1 MCEIKD
7 DKALYVTQINKRFE
21 ELKHVSNDELRTF
34 VERIKDNIAI
44 STNLNTALD
53 DALIDVYAIVKETA
67 RRFSLGKI
75 VVTANSHDKI
85 LAEKYDFVSIEDSNA
100 VYNNHWIVEGEPYNW
115 NMVHYDEQLLAGI
128 YLHLGRAIE
137 MATGEGKTIVATLPV
152 FLNALTHHGVHVMTV
167 NDYLSKRDCQIT
179 RPLYM
184 LYGLNVDCIEF
195 YKRHDYRRK
204 LAYEAD
210 ITFGANSSF
219 VFDYLFDH
227 LAIDP
232 KECLQRTQNY
242 AIIDEVD
249 SILIDE
255 AETPHIVSGGM
266 PYNDGEIYRQYL
278 PIIKEL
284 VIAEDEAF
292 YTADKL
298 NHIATFTIKGKK
310 WLSKKLNND
319 RLYQVHKSYEVDD
332 FESLS
337 IKKKNQI
344 LQNIRLQNVLEQLLN
359 ALVVY
364 EKDVDYLI
372 INNQVKIIDQNTGR
386 IKYNSRWRHGLHTA
400 VEVKENVKVQSD
412 SGGMAVIT
420 LKNYF
425 KLYNKIAGMSGTI
438 QPIKDELAEVYG
450 LETSII
456 PSHLPIIRKD
466 LPLRIY
472 KSKESKDREIL
483 SNVLSNRLKG
493 RPTLIGTLSLKRA
506 DEIEKLFSDLGL
518 KFNRLDARTTRD
530 EAETVAK
537 AGFGNTITLSTSVAG
552 RGTDIKPS
560 DDAIHNGGLSVIGAD
575 LFGSIRTDLQLR
587 GRSGRQGN
595 PGSSIFYASL
605 EDDIIGYLSDDERA
619 ELSSIASNIEGDD
632 ISIGRII
639 DYFVLAQSKREE
651 ILRNRRIETS
661 RKDDT
666 IAPYRAKFYEQRN
679 RALFDAHYPCEQVY
693 KILADLDKS
702 YIDKS
707 ECKISDLYTSTKE
720 IVRRSKRNNPSR
732 KNIFIP
738 YSVNQSPFVI
748 KLDVDLILTSEEY
761 FKKEYKRQNLLQVYD
776 RFWKDFVLYVMENLD
791 PVEINALPQKYMEMI
806 NAINSVLCGRM
817 LGAAP
822 TFKVELSE
830 ESKVE
835 EYIPVPETTKTKNKP
850 HHLKPTEICPCGSGK
865 RYIDCHGVQR
875 IIRRRR

>member
-7 DKALYVTQINKRFE
+7 NKVLYVTQINKRFE
-21 ELKHVSNDELRTF
+21 ELKHVSNDELRNL
-34 VERIKDNIAI
+34 VERIKEDIAI
-44 STNLNTALD
+44 STSLNSTLD
-53 DALIDVYAIVKETA
+53 GALIDVYAIVKETA

-75 VVTANSHDKI
+75 VVTANIHDKI
-85 LAEKYDFVSIEDSNA
+85 LAEKFDFVSIEDSNA
-100 VYNNHWIVEGEPYNW
+100 VYNNHWSVDGELYTW

-128 YLHLGRAIE
+128 YLHFGRAIE
-137 MATGEGKTIVATLPV
+137 MATGEGKTLVATLPV
-152 FLNALTHHGVHVMTV
+152 FLNALTHRGVHVMTV
-167 NDYLSKRDCQIT
+167 NDYLSKRDYQLT
-179 RPLYM
+179 RPLYL
-184 LYGLNVDCIEF
+184 LYGLSVDCIEF
-195 YKRHDYRRK
+195 YTRHEFARK
-204 LAYEAD
+204 VAYDSD

-227 LAIDP
+227 LSIDP
-232 KECLQRTQNY
+232 KECLQRTHNY

-266 PYNDGEIYRQYL
+266 QYNDGEIYRQYL
-278 PIIKEL
+278 PIVKEL
-284 VIAEDEAF
+284 VCADNEVF
-292 YTADKL
+292 YTSDKL
-298 NHIATFTIKGKK
+298 NHIATFTIKGKD
-310 WLSKKLNND
+310 WLSKKLNNET
-319 RLYQVHKSYEVDD
+319 LYQFHKSYEIAD

-337 IKKKNQI
+337 VEKKNQI
-344 LQNIRLQNVLEQLLN
+344 LQNIRLQNVLQQLLK

-364 EKDVDYLI
+364 EKDVDYVI
-372 INNQVKIIDQNTGR
+372 MADKVKIIDQNTGR
-386 IKYNSRWRHGLHTA
+386 IKCSSRWEHGLHTA
-400 VEVKENVKVQSD
+400 VEVKENVEVQSD
-412 SGGMAVIT
+412 SDGMAVIT

-438 QPIKDELAEVYG
+438 QPIKNELLEVYG

-483 SNVLSNRLKG
+483 LNILSNWQNG
-493 RPTLIGTLSLKRA
+493 RPTLVGTLSLKRA
-506 DEIEKLFSDLGL
+506 DEIEKLFRDSCL
-518 KFNRLDARTTRD
+518 KFNRLDARMTRD

-560 DDAIHNGGLSVIGAD
+560 DDAILNGGLCVIGTD

-605 EDDIIGYLSDDERA
+605 EDNIIGYLSDDERT
-619 ELSSIASNIEGDD
+619 ELISIASGIEGED
-632 ISIGRII
+632 ISIGCIR
-639 DYFVLAQSKREE
+639 DYFVLAQSKRED
-651 ILRNRRIETS
+651 ILRKRRIETS

-666 IAPYRAKFYEQRN
+666 IAPYRAKFYKQRN
-679 RALFDAHYPCEQVY
+679 RALFDSQYACEQVY
-693 KILADLDKS
+693 RILANLDKT
-702 YIDKS
+702 YIEKS
-707 ECKISDLYTSTKE
+707 ECNISILYTSTKE

-732 KNIFIP
+732 KNLFIP
-738 YSVNQSPFVI
+738 YSVSQSPFVI
-748 KLDVDLILTSEEY
+748 KVDVDLILTSEEY

-776 RFWKDFVLYVMENLD
+776 RFWKDFVLYVMQDLD
-791 PVEINALPQKYMEMI
+791 PVEIKALPQKYMGMM
-806 NAINSVLCGRM
+806 NAIKSVLCGRM
-817 LGAAP
+817 LGAVP
-822 TFKVELSE
+822 TFKVDMSEGSKIEECTRVTELRR
-830 ESKVE
+830 
-835 EYIPVPETTKTKNKP
+835 TRNNA
-850 HHLKPTEICPCGSGK
+850 HHLKPDDICPCGSGK
-865 RYIDCHGVQR
+865 RFIDCHGAQS

>member
-21 ELKHVSNDELRTF
+21 ELKHVSNDELRNL
-34 VERIKDNIAI
+34 VEKIKDNIAI
-44 STNLNTALD
+44 STSLKSALA

-67 RRFSLGKI
+67 RRFSFGKI
-75 VVTANSHDKI
+75 VVTANIHDKI

-100 VYNNHWIVEGEPYNW
+100 VYNNHWIVEGELYTW

-128 YLHLGRAIE
+128 YLHFGRAIE
-137 MATGEGKTIVATLPV
+137 MATGEGKTLVATLPV
-152 FLNALTHHGVHVMTV
+152 FLNALTHRGAHVMTV
-167 NDYLSKRDCQIT
+167 NDYLSKRDYQLT

-184 LYGLNVDCIEF
+184 FYGLNVDCIEF
-195 YKRHDYRRK
+195 YTRHDYGRK

-227 LAIDP
+227 LALDP
-232 KECLQRTQNY
+232 KECLQRTHNY

-266 PYNDGEIYRQYL
+266 PYNDAEIYRQYL

-284 VIAEDEAF
+284 VSAEDEAF

-298 NHIATFTIKGKK
+298 IHIATFTIKGRE

-319 RLYQVHKSYEVDD
+319 RLYQVHKSYEIDD

-337 IKKKNQI
+337 IDKKNQI
-344 LQNIRLQNVLEQLLN
+344 LQNIRLQNVLQQLLN
-359 ALVVY
+359 ALVIF
-364 EKDVDYLI
+364 EKDVDYVI
-372 INNQVKIIDQNTGR
+372 IADEVKIIDQNTGR
-386 IKYNSRWRHGLHTA
+386 IKYSSRWGHGLHTA

-412 SGGMAVIT
+412 SDGMAVIT

-425 KLYNKIAGMSGTI
+425 KRYNKIADMSGTI
-438 QPIKDELAEVYG
+438 QPIKNELLEVYG
-450 LETSII
+450 LETAII

-483 SNVLSNRLKG
+483 SNVLSNRQNG

-506 DEIEKLFSDLGL
+506 DEIEKLFSDTGL
-518 KFNRLDARTTRD
+518 KFNRLDAKTTRD

-560 DDAIHNGGLSVIGAD
+560 DDAIHNGGLCVIGAD
-575 LFGSIRTDLQLR
+575 LFGSVRTDLQLR

-605 EDDIIGYLSDDERA
+605 EDDIIGYLSDEERE
-619 ELSSIASNIEGDD
+619 ELSSIASDIEGDD
-632 ISIGRII
+632 ISIGCIR
-639 DYFVLAQSKREE
+639 DYFVLAQSKRED

-666 IAPYRAKFYEQRN
+666 IAPYRANFYELRN
-679 RALFDAHYPCEQVY
+679 LALFDSQYACEQVY
-693 KILADLDKS
+693 RILADLDKT
-702 YIDKS
+702 YIEKS
-707 ECKISDLYTSTKE
+707 EYKISVLYTSTKE

-748 KLDVDLILTSEEY
+748 KVDVDLILTSEEY
-761 FKKEYKRQNLLQVYD
+761 FKKEFIRQNLLQVYD
-776 RFWKDFVLYVMENLD
+776 RFWKDFVLYVMQSLD
-791 PVEINALPQKYMEMI
+791 PVEIKALPQRYMEMI
-806 NAINSVLCGRM
+806 KAINSMLCGRI
-817 LGAAP
+817 LEATP
-822 TFKVELSE
+822 TFKVELSKE
-830 ESKVE
+830 GKVE
-835 EYIPVPETTKTKNKP
+835 EYTPVPKTTKTRNKP
-850 HHLKPTEICPCGSGK
+850 HHPKPNDRCPCGSGK
-865 RYIDCHGVQR
+865 RYIDCHGAKR
-875 IIRRRR
+875 IIRKRR

>member
-1 MCEIKD
+1 MCEVKD
-7 DKALYVTQINKRFE
+7 NKALYVTQINKRFE
-21 ELKHVSNDELRTF
+21 ELKHVSSDELRNL
-34 VERIKDNIAI
+34 VERIKDDIAI
-44 STNLNTALD
+44 STNLNTELD
-53 DALIDVYAIVKETA
+53 GVLTDVYAIVKETA

-75 VVTANSHDKI
+75 VVTANVHDKI

-100 VYNNHWIVEGEPYNW
+100 VYNNHWIVEGEPYTW

-128 YLHLGRAIE
+128 YLHFGRAIE
-137 MATGEGKTIVATLPV
+137 MATGEGKTLVATLPV
-152 FLNALTHHGVHVMTV
+152 FLNALTHRGVHIMTV
-167 NDYLSKRDCQIT
+167 NDYLSKRDYQLT

-184 LYGLNVDCIEF
+184 LYGFNVDCVEF
-195 YKRHDYRRK
+195 YERHDYRRK
-204 LAYEAD
+204 LAYDAD

-232 KECLQRTQNY
+232 KECVQRSHNY

-255 AETPHIVSGGM
+255 AETPHIVSGGI

-284 VIAEDEAF
+284 VSADSGDF
-292 YTADKL
+292 YTLDKL
-298 NHIATFTIKGKK
+298 NHIATFTIKGKD
-310 WLSKKLNND
+310 WLSKKLNNEA
-319 RLYQVHKSYEVDD
+319 LYLVHKSYEIDD

-337 IKKKNQI
+337 IEKKNQI
-344 LQNIRLQNVLEQLLN
+344 LQNIRLQNVLQQLLN

-372 INNQVKIIDQNTGR
+372 IDNQVKIIDQNTGR
-386 IKYNSRWRHGLHTA
+386 IKFGSRWGHGLHTA

-412 SGGMAVIT
+412 SDGMAVIT

-438 QPIKDELAEVYG
+438 QPINNELLEVYG
-450 LETSII
+450 LKTSII
-456 PSHLPIIRKD
+456 PPHLPIIRKD
-466 LPLRIY
+466 FSLRIF

-483 SNVLSNRLKG
+483 SNVLSNLQNG

-506 DEIEKLFSDLGL
+506 DEIEKLFSESGL

-530 EAETVAK
+530 EAETIAK
-537 AGFGNTITLSTSVAG
+537 AGVGSTITLSTSVAG

-560 DDAIHNGGLSVIGAD
+560 DDAIVNGGLCVIGAD
-575 LFGSIRTDLQLR
+575 LFGSVRTDLQLR

-595 PGSSIFYASL
+595 PGSLIFYASL
-605 EDDIIGYLSDDERA
+605 EDDIIGYLSEDERA
-619 ELSSIASNIEGDD
+619 ELSSIASNIGGDD
-632 ISIGRII
+632 ISVGCIR
-639 DYFVLAQSKREE
+639 DYFKLAQSKREV
-651 ILRNRRIETS
+651 ILRNKRIETS

-666 IAPYRAKFYEQRN
+666 IAPYRTKFYEQRN
-679 RALFDAHYPCEQVY
+679 RALFDSHYACEQVS
-693 KILADLDKS
+693 KILADLDKT
-702 YIDKS
+702 YIEKS
-707 ECKISDLYTSTKE
+707 ECKMSVLYASTKE
-720 IVRRSKRNNPSR
+720 IVRRSKRNNASR

-748 KLDVDLILTSEEY
+748 KVDVDLILTSEEY
-761 FKKEYKRQNLLQVYD
+761 FKKESMRQNLLQVYD
-776 RFWKDFVLYVMENLD
+776 WFWKDFVLYVMQNLD
-791 PVEINALPQKYMEMI
+791 SVEIKALPQRYMGMI
-806 NAINSVLCGRM
+806 NAINSLLCGRM
-817 LGAAP
+817 LGTVP

-835 EYIPVPETTKTKNKP
+835 ECTGVTEITRISNSP
-850 HHLKPTEICPCGSGK
+850 HHINPNGLCPCGSGK
-865 RYIDCHGVQR
+865 RYIDCHGAQR